1 MANSIEQEKKKIRKK
16 SANENSETHVLF
28 HDQIQPETRLISTHE
43 TTFFRF
49 YTKTLQSF
57 TSVNSVDCKRKYLNT
72 K

>member
-1 MANSIEQEKKKIRKK
+1 MANSIEQEKKSERNQQMKTQ
-16 SANENSETHVLF
+16 ETHVLF